1 MRNIENGSADLERVA
16 ATPES
21 VKDGKIAA
29 LEDDLQ
35 AERDSRLQE
44 RFLWTLALMILI
56 DFIGFPRLGWGS
68 SGIIAVFE
76 IVFLLV
82 MARMCAVNGVYT
94 FLQNPVD
101 LITRWQRRTTGGDH
115 NSIPP
120 PSGPT

>member
-1 MRNIENGSADLERVA
+1 MRNIENGSADLELVA

-44 RFLWTLALMILI
+44 RLLWTLALMILI
-56 DFIGFPRLGWGS
+56 DFIGFSRLGWGS
-68 SGIIAVFE
+68 SSIIAVFE

-94 FLQNPVD
+94 FLQNAVD
-101 LITRWQRRTTGGDH
+101 LLTRWQRTASGGDH
-115 NSIPP
+115 NSTPP
-120 PSGPT
+120 PADPT